1 MAVPPV
7 VTAWVDEIARLTTPD
22 SIVYCD
28 GTASERDSLV
38 AECLAT
44 GELIELNQTAA
55 ARLLPPSERAARR
68 RAHRAPH
75 LHLHG
80 PCRRRRAEQQL
91 DGAGRR
97 ATPS

>member
-38 AECLAT
+38 AE
-44 GELIELNQTAA
+44 
-55 ARLLPPSERAARR
+55 
-68 RAHRAPH
+68 
-75 LHLHG
+75 
-80 PCRRRRAEQQL
+80 
-91 DGAGRR
+91 
-97 ATPS
+97 